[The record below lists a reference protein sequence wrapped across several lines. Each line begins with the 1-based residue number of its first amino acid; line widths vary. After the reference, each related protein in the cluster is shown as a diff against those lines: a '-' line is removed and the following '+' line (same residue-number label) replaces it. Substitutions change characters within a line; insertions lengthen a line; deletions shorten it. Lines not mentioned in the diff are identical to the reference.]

1 LEAARNKRDDWEVR
15 RALLTAIHFQ
25 QRAMMDD
32 GVASERIL
40 LFDIDAGSEILDR
53 IYEIVRRR
61 ISRID
66 KKRGLFEDE

>member
-1 LEAARNKRDDWEVR
+1 
-15 RALLTAIHFQ
+15 
-25 QRAMMDD
+25 MMDD

-40 LFDIDAGSEILDR
+40 LFDIDAGSAILDR

-66 KKRGLFEDE
+66 KERGLFGDE